1 MCSAAIRLVRRAER
15 AGLPCEDIR
24 QAMLDDARAEGL
36 PEWELYALHTLLAD
50 SIVLGHDGRWP
61 AFAHASY
68 TNGQH
73 RSQAMIEAGVRRTI
87 TLDWTSR

>member
-1 MCSAAIRLVRRAER
+1 MIGVLWGARGANRA
-15 AGLPCEDIR
+15 
-24 QAMLDDARAEGL
+24 
-36 PEWELYALHTLLAD
+36 